1 MRLSAPP
8 MSKERLAQLLA
19 GFLPDTKQQEVH
31 TGMRSQDGGKVTC
44 EEGPSGGSNSQ

>member
-19 GFLPDTKQQEVH
+19 GFSPDTKQQGGH
-31 TGMRSQDGGKVTC
+31 TGMRSPDGGKVIC
-44 EEGPSGGSNSQ
+44 EEGPSSGFNSQ

>member
-19 GFLPDTKQQEVH
+19 GFLPDTKQQGGQ
-31 TGMRSQDGGKVTC
+31 TGMRSQGGGKVIC
-44 EEGPSGGSNSQ
+44 EEGSPGGTNSQ